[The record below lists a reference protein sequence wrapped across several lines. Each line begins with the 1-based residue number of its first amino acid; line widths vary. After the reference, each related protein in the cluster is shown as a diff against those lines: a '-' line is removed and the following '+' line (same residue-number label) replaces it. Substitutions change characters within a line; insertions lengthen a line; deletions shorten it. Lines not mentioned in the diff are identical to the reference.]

1 MPANRSRTERWK
13 DSLWKIYERGGGLE
27 FAFAHAD
34 APHHDDAPKD
44 LILRVRILG
53 LSDEEI
59 HVELPGALGRPF
71 RIDPGAPLVG
81 IMAVGQNRWMF
92 HTEVLGALTLHGRQG
107 ETPALRLRMP
117 DTVERCQRRTFDRI
131 STASLTLPPV
141 ECWPLLDIRTA
152 PPAEIASR
160 VRLLDMLDAD
170 LTGPSMTDNESL
182 MPDVGARMDARLSNI
197 GGGGIGLVVDREV
210 AAPLESGR
218 LFWLRVDLAPVLPA
232 PLSLVGRLAH
242 THIDSQQRVYAGLA
256 FEFAHNTPHQRFVLD
271 QIDRYLTAIQT
282 RRAA

>member
-13 DSLWKIYERGGGLE
+13 ESLWKIYERGGGLE
-27 FAFAHAD
+27 FAFARAESS
-34 APHHDDAPKD
+34 DDAPRD
-44 LILRVRILG
+44 LVLRVRILG
-53 LSDEEI
+53 LTEDEI

-71 RIDPGAPLVG
+71 RIDPGAPLLG

-92 HTEVLGALTLHGRQG
+92 HTEVLGSLTIDGRQG
-107 ETPALRLRMP
+107 AVPALRLRMP
-117 DTVERCQRRTFDRI
+117 DTVERCQRRSFDRI

-141 ECWPLLDIRTA
+141 ECWALLDVRSA
-152 PPAEIASR
+152 APAEVASR

-170 LTGPSMTDNESL
+170 LTGPSMTLGEPL
-182 MPDVGARMDARLSNI
+182 MPDVGARTVGALSNL
-197 GGGGIGLVVDREV
+197 GGGGIGLVLDRED
-210 AAPLESGR
+210 AGPLEGAR
-218 LFWLRVDLAPVLPA
+218 LFWLRVDLSPVLPA

-242 THIDSQQRVYAGLA
+242 THIDSQQRVYAGMA
-256 FEFAHNTPHQRFVLD
+256 FEFAHNPGHQRFVLD